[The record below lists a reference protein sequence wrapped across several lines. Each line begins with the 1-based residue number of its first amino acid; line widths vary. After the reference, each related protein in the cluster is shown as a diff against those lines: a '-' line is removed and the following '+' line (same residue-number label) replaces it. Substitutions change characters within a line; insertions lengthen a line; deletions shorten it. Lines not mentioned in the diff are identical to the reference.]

1 MMKKDIETREDIN
14 ALLNKFYKRAFE
26 DDRIGYIFTD
36 IIKLD
41 LEKHLPVIG
50 DFWESMLLGNNVYA
64 RHGHNP
70 LQIHAEINEKT
81 PLQIEHF
88 RRWLEIFHA
97 TVDEMFAGEITD
109 FAKTRAEA
117 VANRMRNFI
126 ADVPDPGFMNRKTL
140 VKIQANRE

>member
-1 MMKKDIETREDIN
+1 MKQDIETRKDID
-14 ALLNKFYKRAFE
+14 ALLNEFYKRAFA

-36 IIKLD
+36 VVKLD

-50 DFWESMLLGNNVYA
+50 DFWESMLLGNNVYR
-64 RHGHNP
+64 RHGRNP

-81 PLQIEHF
+81 SLEVKHF
-88 RRWLEIFHA
+88 RRWLEIFHT
-97 TVDEMFAGEITD
+97 TVDEMFAGEKAD
-109 FAKTRAEA
+109 FAKSRAEA

-126 ADVPDPGFMNRKTL
+126 ADVPDISAMNRETL